1 TINSV
6 GTFRNIDT
14 SVYLDDH
21 ADFIA
26 WARSTGA
33 TTVSRGQ
40 FDDLAYGYLC
50 DGTPVTVRTRKP
62 RRPEGAV
69 AFTLAAYAAGGG
81 VRRAITAPA
90 PTPAMPL
97 PASAPSARSAARL
110 PARRPA

>member
-1 TINSV
+1 VNSTHDIDRLEAVIAHARVHELAGTINSV

-33 TTVSRGQ
+33 TNVSRGQ

-69 AFTLAAYAAGGG
+69 AFTLDEYAAGGG
-81 VRRAITAPA
+81 VR
-90 PTPAMPL
+90 
-97 PASAPSARSAARL
+97 
-110 PARRPA
+110 